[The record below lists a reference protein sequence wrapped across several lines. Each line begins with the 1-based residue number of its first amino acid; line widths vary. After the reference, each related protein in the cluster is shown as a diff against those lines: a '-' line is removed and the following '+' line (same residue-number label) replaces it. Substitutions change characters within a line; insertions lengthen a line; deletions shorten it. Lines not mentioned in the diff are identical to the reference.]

1 MGTIRSD
8 SYKWALKGDFDKNI
22 VNNIRRKTNFPIPN
36 DLYELTARQVKIDAQ
51 EKINGFLS
59 RDFLQHCYELN
70 DVSIKTTKN
79 GDMTVVS
86 SGLGVPE
93 LSFDKDSFK
102 RSGNLNFKRELTGT
116 AVSILGPKACRYNY
130 GHWLIDGVARLDIIH
145 QTINPKNIDYYLVPK
160 LSYDFQ
166 VDTLEILGI
175 PKEKIIELYDED
187 SIQCEKIYFATD
199 PRGESSQI
207 TGIWILKFLNEALG
221 SSASEAPP
229 VSKRIY
235 ISRKDSSSRG
245 IKNEDKITP
254 ILEHHGFESL
264 TMADYPLKDKI
275 SIFRNASHVIGMS
288 GAGFI
293 NLAFS
298 NKNTKLIEIFPS
310 NFVNY
315 FYYAI
320 CAQLGFGY
328 DYMVQKRRG
337 LKSLVSMYHS
347 SITVNT
353 KELETKLK
361 LLG

>member
-1 MGTIRSD
+1 METIRSD
-8 SYKWALKGDFDKNI
+8 TYKWALKGDFDNNI
-22 VNNIRRKTNFPIPN
+22 VNHIRRKTNFPIPK
-36 DLYELTARQVKIDAQ
+36 DLYELTATEVKIDAQ
-51 EKINGFLS
+51 NKIDGFLS

-70 DVSIKTTKN
+70 GVSVRTTKK
-79 GDMTVVS
+79 GDLTVVS

-93 LSFDKDSFK
+93 LSFDKDGFQ
-102 RSGNLNFKRELTGT
+102 RSGNLISPRELSGT

-145 QTINPKNIDYYLVPK
+145 QTISPKDIDYYLVPK

-166 VDTLEILGI
+166 IDTLKTLGI
-175 PKEKIIELYDED
+175 PREKIVEIDDED
-187 SIQCEKIYFATD
+187 SIHCEKIYFATD

-221 SSASEAPP
+221 SSALEAPP

-245 IKNEDKITP
+245 IKNEDKIIP
-254 ILEHHGFESL
+254 ILEHHGFEPL

-298 NKNTKLIEIFPS
+298 NKDTKLLEIFPS

-320 CAQLGFGY
+320 CAQLGIGY

-337 LKSLVSMYHS
+337 LKSLISMYHS